1 MVLGL
6 FGGKSRYR
14 WQDTESITGEHDDVG
29 WLSVGDTWD
38 LGVLNVFN
46 WVGASSVF
54 SDGNIIVIGYSVC
67 WVVDD
72 VLENRS
78 EFDGS
83 VDLWFLHWSDKIRF
97 INKTRR
103 TLSLDKLMVL
113 A

>member
-1 MVLGL
+1 VVLGL

-38 LGVLNVFN
+38 LCVLDVFN
-46 WVGASSVF
+46 GVGASSVF
-54 SDGNIIVIGYSVC
+54 SNGNIIVVGYSVGG
-67 WVVDD
+67 VVND
-72 VLENRS
+72 VLEDRT

-83 VDLWFLHWSDKIRF
+83 VDLGFLFCQPSLTIPVSRKLTF
-97 INKTRR
+97 
-103 TLSLDKLMVL
+103 SLDRLMVL